1 MKELKYLQE
10 TRENLQIVINILDV
24 RIKEVDALQPKNI
37 SRDKL
42 AYTINDFSN
51 GNRAPKDI

>member
-42 AYTINDFSN
+42 TYTINDFSN